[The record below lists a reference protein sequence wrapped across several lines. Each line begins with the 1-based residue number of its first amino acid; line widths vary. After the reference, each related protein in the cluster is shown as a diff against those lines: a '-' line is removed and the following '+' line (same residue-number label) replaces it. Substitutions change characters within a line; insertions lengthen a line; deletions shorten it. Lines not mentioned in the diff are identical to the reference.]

1 MEIDEEKINYYIKKG
16 YLDID
21 DHAKFKYIVEILRL
35 FNIKVNGWR
44 KGDYILNENEGIM
57 FTNVQNENW
66 TDTVDDQ
73 YMYECYN
80 SQKNIQIGNW
90 NEYWDNKTIYVFR
103 KEIRD
108 DYEFIG
114 CFRQEADNK
123 RLKELFEK
131 GIKNQRP
138 YKKISSRV
146 DLSKFNK
153 N

>member
-1 MEIDEEKINYYIKKG
+1 MIDG
-16 YLDID
+16 
-21 DHAKFKYIVEILRL
+21 KYSFIEDLYKL
-35 FNIKVNGWR
+35 FLGQ
-44 KGDYILNENEGIM
+44 G
-57 FTNVQNENW
+57 FP
-66 TDTVDDQ
+66 
-73 YMYECYN
+73 
-80 SQKNIQIGNW
+80 
-90 NEYWDNKTIYVFR
+90 

-131 GIKNQRP
+131 GIKNQRQ